1 LPSNRSTCAA
11 TPSLFA
17 IRNWKDDSG
26 VDANEFSGWA
36 RSYANYLEEYV
47 VNMMDIP
54 PMDKTSNGG
63 GGSAASATAM
73 RSYNE
78 ADLMNKLPR
87 VQQMMRR
94 LLDCE
99 AVNEHLTANEVVIG
113 ATSLLLKDSFKLY
126 RMVGLYKLNAVDP

>member
-1 LPSNRSTCAA
+1 
-11 TPSLFA
+11 
-17 IRNWKDDSG
+17 